1 MSDQTKSQNNIK
13 IEEADVYEK
22 DVHDTWYGSRV
33 SVDKSCDISDKD
45 EVLKREVIL
54 TWCYG
59 VREKE

>member
-22 DVHDTWYGSRV
+22 DVHDTWCGSRV

-45 EVLKREVIL
+45 DVLKREVIL